1 VEVQAAVLAA
11 ALLLVAQ
18 ALLDKVSLAVA
29 VKQAETAVVAVEPLP
44 LVLLVEMELHQAITG
59 SSVTYAGGGGGGGG
73 AVSGAG
79 GSLAGQAVAVLVGH
93 LQQI

>member
-1 VEVQAAVLAA
+1 MEVQAAVLAA

-44 LVLLVEMELHQAITG
+44 LVLLQATFHRG
-59 SSVTYAGGGGGGGG
+59 VL
-73 AVSGAG
+73 AVRVLLQV
-79 GSLAGQAVAVLVGH
+79 SLARQ
-93 LQQI
+93 